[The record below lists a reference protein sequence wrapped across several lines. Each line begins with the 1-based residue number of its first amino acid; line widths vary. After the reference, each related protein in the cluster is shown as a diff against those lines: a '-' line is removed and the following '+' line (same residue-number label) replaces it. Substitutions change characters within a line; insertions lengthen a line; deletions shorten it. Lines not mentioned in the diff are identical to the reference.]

1 MQSADAGLCIAH
13 LSQSRA
19 AHLATLHCVVNDAGG
34 LTMRHKAA
42 SVSTAKPEQ
51 GSLELTEEL
60 VRIRAYRLY
69 EERGC
74 EHGHDLE
81 DWLQAEAEIFGKKP
95 AAAAEAEDAED
106 GSRTTVA

>member
-1 MQSADAGLCIAH
+1 MQVCA
-13 LSQSRA
+13 SR
-19 AHLATLHCVVNDAGG
+19 TSPRVGPPICQPLHCVVNDAGG
-34 LTMRHKAA
+34 LTMRHKTA

-74 EHGHDLE
+74 IRIASQHVG
-81 DWLQAEAEIFGKKP
+81 
-95 AAAAEAEDAED
+95 
-106 GSRTTVA
+106 R